1 MNLEKEKLVPKVV
14 YETARFA
21 ALSKPAGLL
30 VHETVVSKKNLEQEE
45 TLADWAAERYPE
57 TRSVGDDPASRPGI
71 VHRLDKDTSGII
83 LIARDQEYFQYLKNL
98 FQTHQVRKTYLALV
112 KGRVKEKEGR
122 IEKPIGLKPN
132 TVKRVVGG
140 RRMKDV
146 KEAVTEYRTAGRFEA
161 DGKEYT
167 LLEVSPLTGRTHQIR
182 VHLAS
187 IGHPVA
193 GDRLYGSGGDLGLS
207 RQFLHAESIEFPESP
222 GRMLKLSAD
231 LPDELQ
237 KALGKLT
244 KIASFR

>member
-1 MNLEKEKLVPKVV
+1 MNSGEAKLIPEVV
-14 YETARFA
+14 YETAKFA

-30 VHETVVSKKNLEQEE
+30 VHETAISKKNLERAE
-45 TLADWAAERYPE
+45 TLADWVAEHYPE
-57 TRSVGDDPASRPGI
+57 TKSVGDDPASRPGI
-71 VHRLDKDTSGII
+71 VHRLDKDTSGIM
-83 LIARDQEYFQYLKNL
+83 LIARDQGYFEYLKNL

-112 KGRVKEKEGR
+112 RGRVKEKEGR

-140 RRMKDV
+140 RKMKDV
-146 KEAVTEYRTAGRFEA
+146 KEAITEYRTAGHFEA

-193 GDRLYGSGGDLGLS
+193 GDRLYGGGGDLGLN

-222 GRMLKLSAD
+222 GRRIKLSAD

-237 KALGKLT
+237 KTLGKLT
-244 KIASFR
+244 KIGSFR

>member
-1 MNLEKEKLVPKVV
+1 MNSEEEKLVPEVV

-30 VHETVVSKKNLEQEE
+30 IHETAVSKKNLEREE
-45 TLADWAAERYPE
+45 TLADWVAKRYPE
-57 TRSVGDDPASRPGI
+57 TKSVGDDPIARPGI
-71 VHRLDKDTSGII
+71 VHRLDRDTSGII
-83 LIARDQEYFQYLKNL
+83 LVARDQEYFEYLKKL
-98 FQTHQVRKTYLALV
+98 FQTHRVRKTYLALV
-112 KGRVKEKEGR
+112 RGRVKEKEGR

-132 TVKRVVGG
+132 TVKRMVGG
-140 RRMKDV
+140 RKMKDI
-146 KEAVTEYRTAGRFEA
+146 KEAITEYRTAGCFKAGGE
-161 DGKEYT
+161 EYT
-167 LLEVSPLTGRTHQIR
+167 LLEVFPLTGRTHQIR

-193 GDRLYGSGGDLGLS
+193 GDRLYGRGDDLGLN

-237 KALGKLT
+237 KTLAKLT
-244 KIASFR
+244 KIGSFR